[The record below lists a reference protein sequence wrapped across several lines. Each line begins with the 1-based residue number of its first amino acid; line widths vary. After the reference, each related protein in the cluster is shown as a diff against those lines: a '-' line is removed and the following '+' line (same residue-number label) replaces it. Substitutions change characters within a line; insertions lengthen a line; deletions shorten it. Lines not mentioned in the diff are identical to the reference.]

1 MRARQSC
8 PPHLPSPLLPSSPLK
23 NCENCCFV
31 TGSSEGFLAEDLRF
45 ILVLPGAAALS
56 QRLNHHHHHHHHHH
70 NKGTLYAHAFCPRE
84 SLARTAGQ
92 TVNALHLQAAH
103 IPLALY
109 YTQSYSLLGF
119 STQGPEGH
127 HQALPESSTSQ
138 LPTVAAAAPCAATK
152 SAAEPCA
159 VACGSVYGCNQARTA
174 RAQLGGNLPEQ
185 GLRRGCGAGAP
196 GDPAAAAAA
205 AAAWSCGKGVQRRGR
220 CCSS

>member
-1 MRARQSC
+1 MALDCLLVHPRLIENGNGKSASILRSSQKDLRHASTTVLSSS
-8 PPHLPSPLLPSSPLK
+8 PPLPSPPLPSSPLK
-23 NCENCCFV
+23 TCENCCFV
-31 TGSSEGFLAEDLRF
+31 TGSSEGFPAEDLRF
-45 ILVLPGAAALS
+45 ILVLPGGASALS
-56 QRLNHHHHHHHHHH
+56 QRLNHHHHHHHHHHRHHHHHHHHH
-70 NKGTLYAHAFCPRE
+70 NKGTLYAHALCPRE

-92 TVNALHLQAAH
+92 TVSALHLQAAH

-159 VACGSVYGCNQARTA
+159 VA
-174 RAQLGGNLPEQ
+174 
-185 GLRRGCGAGAP
+185 
-196 GDPAAAAAA
+196 
-205 AAAWSCGKGVQRRGR
+205 
-220 CCSS
+220 